1 MAVGVA
7 NLNMAAI
14 PPYHVNSKQPEIW
27 RSYRWFFETRITVS
41 GVTLTP
47 TLNPPP
53 KT

>member
-1 MAVGVA
+1 MAVGVV
-7 NLNMAAI
+7 NPNMAAI
-14 PPYHVNSKQPEIW
+14 LRTPVNSKQPET
-27 RSYRWFFETRITVS
+27 RRCYLWFFETRITVS